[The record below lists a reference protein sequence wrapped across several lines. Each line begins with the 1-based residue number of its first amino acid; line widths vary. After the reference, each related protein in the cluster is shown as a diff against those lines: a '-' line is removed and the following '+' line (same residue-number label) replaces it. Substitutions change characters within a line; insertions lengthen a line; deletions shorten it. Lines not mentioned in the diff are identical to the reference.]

1 MEQPLVKR
9 IKKKIRKKKMER
21 KKTEEEMGVGVNIVE
36 KVEMIVG
43 MMEMI
48 MEMSN
53 CSKKNWCIKSN
64 ELLISFK

>member
-1 MEQPLVKR
+1 
-9 IKKKIRKKKMER
+9 MER
-21 KKTEEEMGVGVNIVE
+21 KKTEEEMEVGVNTAE

>member
-1 MEQPLVKR
+1 
-9 IKKKIRKKKMER
+9 MER

-53 CSKKNWCIKSN
+53 CSKKNWYIKSN

>member
-1 MEQPLVKR
+1 
-9 IKKKIRKKKMER
+9 MER
-21 KKTEEEMGVGVNIVE
+21 KKTEEEMEVGVNIVGVNIVE

-43 MMEMI
+43 MMVMI

-53 CSKKNWCIKSN
+53 CSKKNWYIKSN